1 VKANFAPGLH
11 VPSGQ
16 AANVS
21 AYDRWVGR
29 WSRLFV
35 PAVISAAEVMPG
47 SRVLDV
53 STGTGEAA
61 LMALPA
67 VGPSGVVIGADIAP
81 AMLEG
86 ARDRLKRD
94 FGIDP
99 LLRGDVLGRNGRVGW
114 FADLGPR
121 SSGILGQALRS
132 GGSLLF
138 VCCFDLV
145 QPGLHHLYFQLV

>member
-86 ARDRLKRD
+86 ARR
-94 FGIDP
+94 P
-99 LLRGDVLGRNGRVGW
+99 
-114 FADLGPR
+114 
-121 SSGILGQALRS
+121 
-132 GGSLLF
+132 
-138 VCCFDLV
+138 
-145 QPGLHHLYFQLV
+145 